1 MDTKN
6 VIAAISLSAAVI
18 ILYSLFFQPDPA
30 TIKKN
35 LAEQNKIENN
45 TDTPSLD
52 KNENFSK
59 LSRTDAL
66 KENDRIQFENG
77 SVVGSI
83 SLKGAA
89 IDDLTFKEY
98 NVELNKNEKIILL
111 NPRNVEDGY
120 LIESGFVSTNK
131 NIDIPDAST
140 VWEITGNKR
149 LTNNNPIKLTW
160 SNTQGIT
167 FEKHISLDDQ
177 FLFTVKEKIIN
188 SSDKSYNFYSY
199 GQIIRNEIP
208 EISGFYILHE
218 GFLSVL
224 DDELIEEDYD
234 DIQDK
239 KFTQIAQE
247 GFVAISDKFWVT
259 SVIPP
264 KGKEFKTTF
273 DYKNKFRANYI
284 STKGIEVKAN
294 SSIEEKIQIIVAAKR
309 VNVIDGYAENL
320 DINKFDLA
328 IDWGFMYFITKPLFF
343 VLDYFFKLLGNY
355 GLAIIAV
362 TICIRLAFFPLAN
375 FSFKSMGKMKLLAPE
390 MARLKELHKDDKM
403 KLQQAMM
410 ALYKKEKVNPM
421 SGCLPI
427 LVQIPVFFALYK
439 VLFVTIEMRHM
450 PFYGWIHDLSD
461 RDPTSLFNVFGLIP
475 WDPPS
480 FLLIGA
486 WPIIMG
492 ITMWIQQK
500 LNPTPP
506 DPIQAKIFMFFPSFF
521 NCNSCTISC
530 RSCYLLELQQHLHND
545 TTIYCSKKNDYQNNI
560 NVIVKRRRINKYP
573 TQRWPN
579 S

>member
-18 ILYSLFFQPDPA
+18 VLYSLFFQPDPS
-30 TIKKN
+30 TKKQN
-35 LAEQNKIENN
+35 LAEQKKIENN

-52 KNENFSK
+52 KSENFTK
-59 LSRTDAL
+59 LSRKDAL
-66 KENDRIQFENG
+66 KEDDRIQFENS
-77 SVVGSI
+77 SVIGSI

-98 NVELNKNEKIILL
+98 NIELNRSDKITLL
-111 NPRNVEDGY
+111 SPRNFDDGY
-120 LIESGFVSTNK
+120 LIESGFVTSNK
-131 NIDIPDAST
+131 NIDVPDAST
-140 VWEITGNKR
+140 VWEVSGNKK
-149 LTNNNPIKLTW
+149 LTNNDPIKLTW
-160 SNTQGIT
+160 SNSQGIT
-167 FEKHISLDDQ
+167 FEKYISLDDQ

-188 SSDKSYNFYSY
+188 RSDKSYNFYSY
-199 GQIIRNEIP
+199 GQIIRNKLP

-234 DIQDK
+234 DIQEK
-239 KFTQIAQE
+239 KFTKTAQE

-284 STKGIEVKAN
+284 STQGTEVGPN
-294 SSIEEKIQIIVAAKR
+294 SSIEEKIQIIAAAKR

-343 VLDYFFKLLGNY
+343 LLDYFFKLLGNY

-362 TICIRLAFFPLAN
+362 TVCIRLAFFPLAN

-480 FLLIGA
+480 FLLIGL

-492 ITMWIQQK
+492 ITMFIQQK

-506 DPIQAKIFMFFPSFF
+506 DPIQAKIFMFFPVFLTVILAPFPAGLVIYWSF
-521 NCNSCTISC
+521 
-530 RSCYLLELQQHLHND
+530 
-545 TTIYCSKKNDYQNNI
+545 NNI
-560 NVIVKRRRINKYP
+560 FTMIQQYIV
-573 TQRWPN
+573 QRKMTIKTT
-579 S
+579 

>member
-1 MDTKN
+1 METKN

-35 LAEQNKIENN
+35 LAEKNKIENN
-45 TDTPSLD
+45 NDTPSLD
-52 KNENFSK
+52 KNENFAK
-59 LSRTDAL
+59 LSRSDAL
-66 KENDRIQFENG
+66 KENNRIEFENG

-98 NVELNKNEKIILL
+98 NIELNKNEKITLL
-111 NPRNVEDGY
+111 SPRNVEDGY

-140 VWEITGNKR
+140 VWEVSGNKK
-149 LTNNNPIKLTW
+149 LSNNSPVKLTW

-199 GQIIRNEIP
+199 GQIIRNKIP

-224 DDELIEEDYD
+224 DDQLIEEDYD
-234 DIQDK
+234 DIQEK

-328 IDWGFMYFITKPLFF
+328 IDWGFMYFITKPLFY

-362 TICIRLAFFPLAN
+362 TVCIRLAFFPLAN

-461 RDPTSLFNVFGLIP
+461 RDPTSLFNVFGLLP

-492 ITMWIQQK
+492 ITMFIQQK

-506 DPIQAKIFMFFPSFF
+506 DPIQAKIFMFFPVFLTVILAPFPAGLVIYWSF
-521 NCNSCTISC
+521 
-530 RSCYLLELQQHLHND
+530 
-545 TTIYCSKKNDYQNNI
+545 NNI
-560 NVIVKRRRINKYP
+560 FTMIQQYIV
-573 TQRWPN
+573 QRKMTIKTT
-579 S
+579 

>member
-1 MDTKN
+1 MDTRN

-30 TIKKN
+30 IIKQN

-45 TDTPSLD
+45 EDTPSLD
-52 KNENFSK
+52 KNENFAK
-59 LSRTDAL
+59 LSRTEAL

-98 NVELNKNEKIILL
+98 SVELNGNDKITLL
-111 NPRNVEDGY
+111 SPRNVEDGY

-140 VWEITGNKR
+140 VWEVSGNKK
-149 LTNNNPIKLTW
+149 LTNNSPVKLTW

-188 SSDKSYNFYSY
+188 RSDKSYSFYSY
-199 GQIIRNEIP
+199 GQIIRNKLP

-224 DDELIEEDYD
+224 DDQLIEEDYD
-234 DIQDK
+234 DIQEK
-239 KFTQIAQE
+239 KFTQIAQN

-284 STKGIEVKAN
+284 STKGTEVRAN
-294 SSIEEKIQIIVAAKR
+294 SSVEEEIQIIVAAKR

-461 RDPTSLFNVFGLIP
+461 RDPTSLFNVFGLLP

-492 ITMWIQQK
+492 ITMFIQQK

-506 DPIQAKIFMFFPSFF
+506 DPIQAKIFMFFPVFLTVILAPFPAGLVIYWSF
-521 NCNSCTISC
+521 
-530 RSCYLLELQQHLHND
+530 
-545 TTIYCSKKNDYQNNI
+545 NNI
-560 NVIVKRRRINKYP
+560 FTMIQQYIV
-573 TQRWPN
+573 QRKMTIKTT
-579 S
+579 

>member
-1 MDTKN
+1 MESKN

-18 ILYSLFFQPDPA
+18 ILYSLFFQPDPEV
-30 TIKKN
+30 IKKN
-35 LAEQNKIENN
+35 LADQKKVESN

-52 KNENFSK
+52 KNENLIK
-59 LSRTDAL
+59 LSRIDAL
-66 KENDRIQFENG
+66 KKNDRIQFENS
-77 SVVGSI
+77 SVSGSI

-98 NVELNKNEKIILL
+98 NVELNGNDKITLL
-111 NPRNVEDGY
+111 SPRNVEDGY

-140 VWEITGNKR
+140 IWIVSGNKK
-149 LTNNNPIKLTW
+149 LTNNNPVKLTW
-160 SNTQGIT
+160 SNSQCIT

-188 SSDKSYNFYSY
+188 ASNKSYNFYSY
-199 GQIIRNEIP
+199 GQIIRNKLP

-224 DDELIEEDYD
+224 DDQLIEEDYD
-234 DIQDK
+234 DIQEK
-239 KFTQIAQE
+239 KFSQTAQE

-259 SVIPP
+259 SLIPP

-284 STKGIEVKAN
+284 STKGIEVRSN
-294 SSIEEKIQIIVAAKR
+294 SSIEEVIQIIVAAKR
-309 VNVIDGYAENL
+309 VNVIDGYAKTLN
-320 DINKFDLA
+320 INKFDLA

-362 TICIRLAFFPLAN
+362 TVCIRLAFFPLAN

-390 MARLKELHKDDKM
+390 MARLKEIHKDDKT

-450 PFYGWIHDLSD
+450 PFFGWIQDLSD
-461 RDPTSLFNVFGLIP
+461 RDPTSLFNLFGLIP

-492 ITMWIQQK
+492 ITMFIQQK
-500 LNPTPP
+500 LNPAPP
-506 DPIQAKIFMFFPSFF
+506 DPIQAKIFMFFPVFLTVILAPFPAGLVVYWSF
-521 NCNSCTISC
+521 
-530 RSCYLLELQQHLHND
+530 
-545 TTIYCSKKNDYQNNI
+545 NNI
-560 NVIVKRRRINKYP
+560 FTMIQQYIV
-573 TQRWPN
+573 QRKMTIKTT
-579 S
+579 

>member
-1 MDTKN
+1 MDTRN

-30 TIKKN
+30 NIKKN

-45 TDTPSLD
+45 EDTPSLD
-52 KNENFSK
+52 KNENFAK

-98 NVELNKNEKIILL
+98 NVELNGSDKITLL
-111 NPRNVEDGY
+111 SPRNVEDGY

-131 NIDIPDAST
+131 NIDIPNAST
-140 VWEITGNKR
+140 VWEVSGNKK
-149 LTNNNPIKLTW
+149 LTNNSPVKLIW

-188 SSDKSYNFYSY
+188 RSDKSYNFYSY
-199 GQIIRNEIP
+199 GQIIRNKLP

-224 DDELIEEDYD
+224 DDQLIEEDYD
-234 DIQDK
+234 DIQEK
-239 KFTQIAQE
+239 NFTQIAQE

-294 SSIEEKIQIIVAAKR
+294 SSVEEKIQIIVAAKR

-320 DINKFDLA
+320 NINKFDLA

-461 RDPTSLFNVFGLIP
+461 RDPTSLFNVFGLLP

-492 ITMWIQQK
+492 ITMFIQQK

-506 DPIQAKIFMFFPSFF
+506 DPIQAKIFMFFPVFLTVILAPFPAGLVIYWSF
-521 NCNSCTISC
+521 
-530 RSCYLLELQQHLHND
+530 
-545 TTIYCSKKNDYQNNI
+545 NNI
-560 NVIVKRRRINKYP
+560 FTMIQQYIV
-573 TQRWPN
+573 QRKMTIKTT
-579 S
+579 

>member
-1 MDTKN
+1 MESKN

-18 ILYSLFFQPDPA
+18 ILYSLFFQPDPEVV
-30 TIKKN
+30 KKN
-35 LAEQNKIENN
+35 LAEQKKIETN

-52 KNENFSK
+52 KNENFIK
-59 LSRTDAL
+59 LSRNDAL
-66 KENDRIQFENG
+66 KENTRAQFENN

-98 NVELNKNEKIILL
+98 NIELNENDKVTLL
-111 NPRNVEDGY
+111 SPRNVEDGY
-120 LIESGFVSTNK
+120 LIESGFVTTNK
-131 NIDIPDAST
+131 NIDVPDAST
-140 VWEITGNKR
+140 VWAISGNKK

-160 SNTQGIT
+160 SNSQGIT
-167 FEKHISLDDQ
+167 FEKYISLDDQ

-188 SSDKSYNFYSY
+188 TSSKSYNFYSY
-199 GQIIRNEIP
+199 GQIIRNKLP

-224 DDELIEEDYD
+224 DDQLIEEDYD

-239 KFTQIAQE
+239 KFSQTAQE
-247 GFVAISDKFWVT
+247 GYVAISDKFWVT
-259 SVIPP
+259 SLIPP
-264 KGKEFKTTF
+264 KGMEFKTTF

-284 STKGIEVKAN
+284 STKGIEVNAN
-294 SSIEEKIQIIVAAKR
+294 SSIEEEIKIIVAAKR
-309 VNVIDGYAENL
+309 VNVIDGYAKNL
-320 DINKFDLA
+320 NINKFDLA

-362 TICIRLAFFPLAN
+362 TVCIRLAFFPLAN

-480 FLLIGA
+480 FLLIGL

-492 ITMWIQQK
+492 ITMFIQQK

-506 DPIQAKIFMFFPSFF
+506 DPIQAKIFMFFPVFLTVILAPFPAGLVIYWSF
-521 NCNSCTISC
+521 
-530 RSCYLLELQQHLHND
+530 
-545 TTIYCSKKNDYQNNI
+545 NNI
-560 NVIVKRRRINKYP
+560 FTMIQQYIV
-573 TQRWPN
+573 QRKMTIKTT
-579 S
+579 

>member
-18 ILYSLFFQPDPA
+18 VLYSLFFQPDPVA
-30 TIKKN
+30 IKQN
-35 LAEQNKIENN
+35 LAEQKKIENN

-52 KNENFSK
+52 KNENFAK

-66 KENDRIQFENG
+66 KENDRIQFENE
-77 SVVGSI
+77 SVIGSI
-83 SLKGAA
+83 SLKGAT

-98 NVELNKNEKIILL
+98 NVELNKNEKIVLL

-120 LIESGFVSTNK
+120 LIESGFVSNNK
-131 NIDIPDAST
+131 NIDIPDASS
-140 VWEITGNKR
+140 VWEISGNKR
-149 LTNNNPIKLTW
+149 LTNNNPVKLTW
-160 SNTQGIT
+160 SNSQGIT

-199 GQIIRNEIP
+199 GQIIRNKIP

-224 DDELIEEDYD
+224 DDQLIEEDYD
-234 DIQDK
+234 DIQEK

-309 VNVIDGYAENL
+309 VSVIDGYAENL

-390 MARLKELHKDDKM
+390 MKRLKEVHKDKM
-403 KLQQAMM
+403 ELQKAMM

-506 DPIQAKIFMFFPSFF
+506 DPIQAKIFMFFPVFLTVILAPFPAGLVIYWSF
-521 NCNSCTISC
+521 
-530 RSCYLLELQQHLHND
+530 
-545 TTIYCSKKNDYQNNI
+545 NNI
-560 NVIVKRRRINKYP
+560 FTMIQQYIV
-573 TQRWPN
+573 QRKMTIKTT
-579 S
+579 

>member
-1 MDTKN
+1 MPQKN

-18 ILYSLFFQPDPA
+18 ILYSLFFAPSQEE
-30 TIKKN
+30 IKQKQIKQEKTKQ
-35 LAEQNKIENN
+35 EQVVQNS
-45 TDTPSLD
+45 DTPSLD
-52 KNENFSK
+52 KNENFEK
-59 LSRTDAL
+59 LSRKEAL
-66 KENDRIQFENG
+66 NKNSRVQFENNAI
-77 SVVGSI
+77 VGSI

-89 IDDLTFKEY
+89 IDDLIFKEY
-98 NVELNKNEKIILL
+98 NVKLDNNEKVTLL
-111 NPRNVEDGY
+111 SPRNVDDGY
-120 LIESGFVSTNK
+120 LIESGFVTTNK
-131 NIDIPDAST
+131 NIDVPDAST
-140 VWEITGNKR
+140 IWEIFGNKK

-160 SNTQGIT
+160 SNSQDII

-188 SSDKSYNFYSY
+188 KSDKSYNFYSY
-199 GQIIRNEIP
+199 GQIIRNKLP
-208 EISGFYILHE
+208 KISGFYILHE

-234 DIQDK
+234 DIQEK
-239 KFTQIAQE
+239 KFTRTAQD
-247 GFVAISDKFWVT
+247 GFVGISDKYWIT
-259 SVIPP
+259 SVIPQ

-284 STKGIEVKAN
+284 STQGTEVGPN
-294 SSIEEKIQIIVAAKR
+294 SSIEEKIQIITAAKR
-309 VNVIDGYAENL
+309 VNIIDGYAEKL
-320 DINKFDLA
+320 KINKFDLV

-343 VLDYFFKLLGNY
+343 ALDYFFKLLGNY

-362 TICIRLAFFPLAN
+362 TVCIRLAFFPLAN

-427 LVQIPVFFALYK
+427 LVQIPVFFAFYK
-439 VLFVTIEMRHM
+439 ILFVTLEMRHM
-450 PFYGWIHDLSD
+450 PFYGWIKDLSD
-461 RDPTSLFNVFGLIP
+461 RDPTSIFNLFGLIP

-492 ITMWIQQK
+492 ITMFIQQK

-506 DPIQAKIFMFFPSFF
+506 DPIQAKIFMFFPLFLTIILAPFAAGLVIYWSF
-521 NCNSCTISC
+521 
-530 RSCYLLELQQHLHND
+530 
-545 TTIYCSKKNDYQNNI
+545 NNI
-560 NVIVKRRRINKYP
+560 FTMIQQYIV
-573 TQRWPN
+573 QRKMTVKTT
-579 S
+579 

>member
-1 MDTKN
+1 MDTRN

-30 TIKKN
+30 VIKQN
-35 LAEQNKIENN
+35 LAEQKKIENN
-45 TDTPSLD
+45 ADTPSLD
-52 KNENFSK
+52 KNEDFSK

-66 KENDRIQFENG
+66 KENARIQFENS

-98 NVELNKNEKIILL
+98 NIELNGNEQITLL
-111 NPRNVEDGY
+111 SPRNVEDGY

-131 NIDIPDAST
+131 NIDVPDSST
-140 VWEITGNKR
+140 VWKVSGNKK
-149 LTNNNPIKLTW
+149 LTNNNPVKLTW
-160 SNTQGIT
+160 SNSQDIT
-167 FEKHISLDDQ
+167 FEKYISLDDQ

-199 GQIIRNEIP
+199 GQIIRNKLP

-224 DDELIEEDYD
+224 DDQLIEEDYD
-234 DIQDK
+234 DIQEK
-239 KFTQIAQE
+239 KFSQIAQE

-284 STKGIEVKAN
+284 STEGIEVKAN
-294 SSIEEKIQIIVAAKR
+294 SSIEENIQIIVAAKR
-309 VNVIDGYAENL
+309 VKVIDGYAENL

-362 TICIRLAFFPLAN
+362 TVCIRLAFFPLAN

-390 MARLKELHKDDKM
+390 MARLKEIHKDDKM

-461 RDPTSLFNVFGLIP
+461 RDPTSVFNVFGLLP

-492 ITMWIQQK
+492 ITMFIQQK

-506 DPIQAKIFMFFPSFF
+506 DPIQAKIFMFFPVFLTVILAPFPAGLVIYWSF
-521 NCNSCTISC
+521 
-530 RSCYLLELQQHLHND
+530 
-545 TTIYCSKKNDYQNNI
+545 NNI
-560 NVIVKRRRINKYP
+560 FTMIQQYIV
-573 TQRWPN
+573 QRKMTIKTI
-579 S
+579 

>member
-1 MDTKN
+1 MDTRN

-18 ILYSLFFQPDPA
+18 ILYSLFFQPDPT
-30 TIKKN
+30 TIKNN
-35 LAEQNKIENN
+35 LAEQKKIENN

-52 KNENFSK
+52 KNESFTK
-59 LSRTDAL
+59 LSRADAL
-66 KENDRIQFENG
+66 KENDRIQFEND
-77 SVVGSI
+77 SVIGSI

-98 NVELNKNEKIILL
+98 NIELNGSDKITLL
-111 NPRNVEDGY
+111 SPRNVDDGY
-120 LIESGFVSTNK
+120 LIESGFVTSNK
-131 NIDIPDAST
+131 NIDAPDAST
-140 VWEITGNKR
+140 VWKVSGNKK
-149 LTNNNPIKLTW
+149 LTNNSPVKLTW
-160 SNTQGIT
+160 SNSQGIT
-167 FEKHISLDDQ
+167 FEKYISLDNQ

-188 SSDKSYNFYSY
+188 RSNKSYNFYSY
-199 GQIIRNEIP
+199 GQIIRNTLP

-234 DIQDK
+234 DIQEK

-284 STKGIEVKAN
+284 STQGIEVGPN
-294 SSIEEKIQIIVAAKR
+294 SSIEEKIQIIAAAKR
-309 VNVIDGYAENL
+309 VNVIDGYAKNL
-320 DINKFDLA
+320 NINKFDLA

-343 VLDYFFKLLGNY
+343 LLDYFFKLLGNY

-362 TICIRLAFFPLAN
+362 TVCIRLAFFPLAN

-390 MARLKELHKDDKM
+390 MARLKEVHKDDKM

-461 RDPTSLFNVFGLIP
+461 RDPTSLFNVFGLLP

-492 ITMWIQQK
+492 ITMFIQQK

-506 DPIQAKIFMFFPSFF
+506 DPIQAKIFMFFPVFLTVILAPFPAGLVIYWSF
-521 NCNSCTISC
+521 
-530 RSCYLLELQQHLHND
+530 
-545 TTIYCSKKNDYQNNI
+545 NNI
-560 NVIVKRRRINKYP
+560 FTMIQQYIV
-573 TQRWPN
+573 QRKMTIKTT
-579 S
+579 